1 MEELI
6 HFDSSELIDAVR
18 IWSGWGQY
26 SWPHRD
32 DSRLRSKLGDA
43 KAESLLP
50 IIKKLREDFYGS
62 DAYLKAIDLA
72 EMGKLAKARFQ
83 QLHPNV
89 PEDIASV
96 FAWCYTFDNR

>member
-6 HFDSSELIDAVR
+6 NFDSSELIDAVR

-26 SWPHRD
+26 RWPQRD
-32 DSRLRSKLGDA
+32 DSRLRSKLGN
-43 KAESLLP
+43 AEAERLLP
-50 IIKKLREDFYGS
+50 IIKKLQEDFYGS
-62 DAYLKAIDLA
+62 NAYLKAIDLA
-72 EMGKLAKARFQ
+72 EMETLAKAQFQ

-89 PEDIASV
+89 SEEIASV